1 MKLSTLLFS
10 AVLVSVTG
18 CSSLHQQATS
28 VDDQRLLVKM
38 PKPMQQHM
46 LGNMRDHLVAI
57 NEILAYLS
65 KDQLDQAAD
74 VAEHRLGMSS
84 LDDHGAEH
92 MGKLMPE
99 GMAQAG
105 TSMHRAASRFA
116 LKAQEGDALE
126 AYAALNDITAA
137 CIACHAGYRIH

>member
-1 MKLSTLLFS
+1 MKISFFIAS
-10 AVLVSVTG
+10 AVFVSLSG
-18 CSSLHQQATS
+18 CSSLHQSAEEDSRQ
-28 VDDQRLLVKM
+28 LVKM

-57 NEILAYLS
+57 DEILNYLS
-65 KDQLDQAAD
+65 SDQLDRAAD
-74 VAEHRLGMSS
+74 VAEQRLGMSS

-116 LKAQEGDALE
+116 LKAQEGYALE

-137 CIACHAGYRIH
+137 CVACHAGYRIH